1 MHGATFD
8 ISIDLLEIISRQ
20 YCWILLQ
27 CNPYKTRLFAFS
39 IYTKWFRMRC
49 IRMQPPTGTNK
60 KQHYTGYTAE
70 FLFRRYFNYD
80 SRITTSLCIMVE
92 MRSINE

>member
-1 MHGATFD
+1 MIMHGATFD

-20 YCWILLQ
+20 YCWILSQ

-49 IRMQPPTGTNK
+49 IRMQPPTIEQTKSSITLATPLN
-60 KQHYTGYTAE
+60 
-70 FLFRRYFNYD
+70 FYFVAI
-80 SRITTSLCIMVE
+80 STVIAA
-92 MRSINE
+92 